1 MKAMNRGMGKA
12 RWVTKRLGD
21 VCTFENGDT
30 GTNYP
35 SRSARTSDGIPF
47 INAGHLTDDGID
59 IQRMNYIPRERFD
72 LLGSGKIRSGDILFC
87 LRGSLGK
94 CASVG
99 SLSEGA
105 IASSLVIV
113 RPREA
118 ILNAYVLAY
127 FQSDI
132 CADMISQ
139 FKNGAAQPNLS
150 AHSLSSF
157 TIPYPPLPE
166 QQRIVGIL
174 DEAFDG
180 IATAKANA
188 EKNLQNARRLFN
200 CALVALADKVGQ
212 DGWLKT
218 TVADV
223 ALSKK
228 GSIRTGPFGS
238 QLLHGEFVEEGI
250 AVLGID
256 NAVAN
261 EFRWAKKRCIT
272 LDRFRQL
279 SRYQVRP
286 GDVLITIMGTC
297 GRCAIVPDDIPPAI
311 NTKHLCCITLDHRKC
326 LPGFLHAYFLYHPI
340 AQQFLA
346 KRAKGSIMAGLN
358 MGIIEELPLL
368 LPPIDQ
374 QKAIV
379 KKLDALR
386 AETRRLE
393 AIYRQKLAVFDALKK
408 SLLDQA
414 FTGLL

>member
-1 MKAMNRGMGKA
+1 MKAGWEVKQLGSLCEIIAGQSPEGKYYNAAGMGMPFYQGKKDFGEKFIREPTTWTTVTTKHA
-12 RWVTKRLGD
+12 RRGD
-21 VCTFENGDT
+21 ILMSVRAPVGPVNV
-30 GTNYP
+30 
-35 SRSARTSDGIPF
+35 AI
-47 INAGHLTDDGID
+47 DDICIG
-59 IQRMNYIPRERFD
+59 RG
-72 LLGSGKIRSGDILFC
+72 LAAIRSGAQLNRDFLFYQ
-87 LRGSLGK
+87 LWSMQSEIAGK
-94 CASVG
+94 
-99 SLSEGA
+99 EGA
-105 IASSLVIV
+105 VFASISK
-113 RPREA
+113 A
-118 ILNAYVLAY
+118 
-127 FQSDI
+127 DI
-132 CADMISQ
+132 GHIGVVAPS
-139 FKNGAAQPNLS
+139 
-150 AHSLSSF
+150 
-157 TIPYPPLPE
+157 LPE